1 VRPWGFWKP
10 VHAKVAAEDPSIR
23 LNTDAGRD
31 LLNCLVGIPW
41 QLTLITI
48 PLYVIFR
55 DIRGTVISL
64 VVLISAS
71 IFLKKFWYDRLE
83 VGETGEQV
91 RDLQFDKSVEVVGD

>member
-1 VRPWGFWKP
+1 M
-10 VHAKVAAEDPSIR
+10 VAAEDPTIKR
-23 LNTDAGRD
+23 NTDAPRD

-41 QLTLITI
+41 QLMLVTI

-55 DIRGTVISL
+55 DVRGTVISL

-83 VGETGEQV
+83 VGEGGVKE
-91 RDLQFDKSVEVVGD
+91 

>member
-1 VRPWGFWKP
+1 
-10 VHAKVAAEDPSIR
+10 
-23 LNTDAGRD
+23 
-31 LLNCLVGIPW
+31 LV
-41 QLTLITI
+41 TI

-91 RDLQFDKSVEVVGD
+91 REERFDKSVEVVGD

>member
-1 VRPWGFWKP
+1 VPAWGFWKP
-10 VHAKVAAEDPSIR
+10 VHAMVAAEDPTIKR
-23 LNTDAGRD
+23 NTDAPRD

-41 QLTLITI
+41 QLMLVTI

-55 DIRGTVISL
+55 DVRGTVISL

-83 VGETGEQV
+83 VGEGGVKE
-91 RDLQFDKSVEVVGD
+91 